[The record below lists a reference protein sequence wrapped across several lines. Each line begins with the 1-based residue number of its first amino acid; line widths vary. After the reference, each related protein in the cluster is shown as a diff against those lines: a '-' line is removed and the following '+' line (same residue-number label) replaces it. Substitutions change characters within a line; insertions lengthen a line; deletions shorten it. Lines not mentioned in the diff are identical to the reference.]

1 MDRFFGFSTPQT
13 WIVYDAF
20 TRYGRREAYT
30 LLKEAEELSNPGA
43 ADHARK
49 RIIDFLHD
57 TTKHADGKTPSVF
70 LTIVRSSID
79 DTCNNVCYGEL
90 LVALR
95 WNLYGQ
101 NSKKEK

>member
-13 WIVYDAF
+13 WFVYDAF

-30 LLKEAEELSNPGA
+30 LLKEAEELPNPGA
-43 ADHARK
+43 ADYTRK
-49 RIIDFLHD
+49 TIIDFLHD
-57 TTKHADGKTPSVF
+57 TTKHADGRSPPVYVD
-70 LTIVRSSID
+70 IVRASIG

-101 NSKKEK
+101 DPKKEK